1 VIRQALAGQLIKDKE
16 TDMTLKTK
24 TIGMDRD
31 KTSSVTEPTRHWIN
45 GEWIGSSILINSI
58 SPSTGEVLGEY
69 SAGGRTEAA
78 SAIAAARNAFDN
90 GTWAHDPQLRSRAL
104 FELADRLDERAE
116 AIALML
122 SREMGKTLRD
132 ATLEATWSPSTLRYN
147 AGTALSQTGT
157 SAEVAPGLFAT
168 AMREPIGVAGII
180 LPWNSPLALLVRA
193 LGPALAA
200 GCTTVIK
207 LPGQTALV
215 NSLIAEAV
223 AATGS
228 LPKGVVNI
236 FTEAGNEGA
245 PLLVESSDVDVINY
259 TGSTKVGRK
268 IAEKGAQTLKR
279 ICLELGG
286 KTPLI
291 VFGDADIETVAPL
304 IVTALTK
311 FNGEFCMTGSRVLV
325 ERSVANA
332 WRERIAS
339 LLEKVVVGRADDPN
353 CQMGPLIDRANV
365 ERVDRLVDDAK
376 RYARII
382 VRGGRIVDGP
392 LAVGAFYRPSMLE
405 TEDLDVPLV
414 QEEIFGPVLSFETF
428 ATEEEAITRANA
440 TVFGLAAALFTKDF
454 DRAHRVARAIK
465 AGTVWTN
472 TWATLS
478 DAFEEGGFKCSG
490 VGRARG
496 PRAMEEFQEVKTQF
510 RAVRTF
516 GGTSPRSDA
525 MAP

>member
-1 VIRQALAGQLIKDKE
+1 MNDN
-16 TDMTLKTK
+16 KTAPK
-24 TIGMDRD
+24 
-31 KTSSVTEPTRHWIN
+31 VEPARHWIN
-45 GEWIGSSILINSI
+45 GEWISSSNVAESV
-58 SPSTGEVLGEY
+58 SPSTGEVLGQY
-69 SAGGRTEAA
+69 SAGGRVEAA
-78 SAIAAARNAFDN
+78 AAIAAARKAFDT
-90 GTWAHDPQLRSRAL
+90 GGWSHDPQLRSRAL
-104 FELADRLDERAE
+104 LELTERLDERAD
-116 AIALML
+116 AIALTI
-122 SREMGKTLRD
+122 SREEGKTLGE

-157 SAEVAPGLFAT
+157 SAEIAPGVCAT

-180 LPWNSPLALLVRA
+180 VPWNSPLALLVRA

-223 AATGS
+223 AATGT

-245 PLLVESSDVDVINY
+245 PLLVESPDVDVINY
-259 TGSTKVGRK
+259 TGSTKVGRQV
-268 IAEKGAQTLKR
+268 AEKGAQTLKR

-286 KTPLI
+286 KTPLV
-291 VFGDADIETVAPL
+291 VFEDSDIETVAPL
-304 IVTALTK
+304 VVTALIQ

-325 ERSVANA
+325 QRSVADA
-332 WRERIAS
+332 WWERIAS

-353 CQMGPLIDRANV
+353 SQMGPLIDRANV
-365 ERVDRLVDDAK
+365 ERVDRLVEDAK

-382 VRGGRIVDGP
+382 VRGGPIVDGP
-392 LAVGAFYRPSMLE
+392 LAVGAFYRPAMLE
-405 TEDLDVPLV
+405 TEALDVPLV

-454 DRAHRVARAIK
+454 DRAHRVARAVK

-478 DAFEEGGFKCSG
+478 DAFEEGGFKYSG
-490 VGRARG
+490 IGRARG
-496 PRAMEEFQEVKTQF
+496 ARAMEEFQEVKTQI
-510 RAVRTF
+510 RVVAHMPVDYPRTQ
-516 GGTSPRSDA
+516 TS
-525 MAP
+525 